1 MRKCSIKMKGG
12 KKIKNEK
19 DRGSRKPK
27 AVRPAVRFQ
36 QVGGLGQQSLIR
48 SQMESLEEDL
58 ENG

>member
-27 AVRPAVRFQ
+27 AVRFQ
-36 QVGGLGQQSLIR
+36 KVGGLGQQSLIR

-58 ENG
+58 DNW